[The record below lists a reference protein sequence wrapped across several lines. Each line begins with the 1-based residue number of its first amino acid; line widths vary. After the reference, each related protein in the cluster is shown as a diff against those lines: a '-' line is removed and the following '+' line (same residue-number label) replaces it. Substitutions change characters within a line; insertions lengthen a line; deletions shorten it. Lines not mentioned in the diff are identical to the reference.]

1 MERPAPVR
9 KSHTSTADLLVWPEG
24 APQELPAGS
33 TPPSNR
39 RPHQPS
45 EALRKVVFG
54 GQVTEAEAESLNK
67 SPSWNCHLT
76 NYVGVLQT
84 DRSHQNAPRKFHWLF
99 RFQSTTRVEGDDK
112 LFFSPFRK
120 PCSAPKWK
128 EMTGSGIFAAGGE
141 GEEDESANVSA
152 TSVRTAPKN
161 YQHTHCSIKFL
172 FHNQLDVWLQERKH
186 FLDAGLRSWNTTVTR
201 TNPAAFSQVQAISTI
216 SHISFAE
223 EESISPK
230 KPTSISE
237 VAKQRELSGTLLS
250 EDDSKM
256 KRQISD
262 LKSKELSG
270 HDIFAPPEDP
280 RPRNSENGSTS
291 QTPGK
296 NAHVSNFKFGEADE
310 DSAVKTAKKIPTKK
324 FTDLAG
330 NIFKGDDEAPG
341 TAEKHHLS
349 TAKLKE
355 MTGSDIFA
363 DGEAPSRDY
372 LGGIRKPPGGESS
385 IALV

>member
-9 KSHTSTADLLVWPEG
+9 KSHMSTADLLIWPEG
-24 APQELPAGS
+24 APQESPAGA

-54 GQVTEAEAESLNK
+54 GQVTEEEAESLNK
-67 SPSWNCHLT
+67 
-76 NYVGVLQT
+76 
-84 DRSHQNAPRKFHWLF
+84 
-99 RFQSTTRVEGDDK
+99 
-112 LFFSPFRK
+112 RK

-141 GEEDESANVSA
+141 AEEDESANASA
-152 TSVRTAPKN
+152 TPIRTAPKN
-161 YQHTHCSIKFL
+161 YQ
-172 FHNQLDVWLQERKH
+172 
-186 FLDAGLRSWNTTVTR
+186 
-201 TNPAAFSQVQAISTI
+201 TNPTAFSQTQAISTI
-216 SHISFAE
+216 SHISFSE

-230 KPTSISE
+230 KPTSIAE

-256 KRQISD
+256 KKQISD

-310 DSAVKTAKKIPTKK
+310 DGMVKTAKKIPTKK

-330 NIFKGDDEAPG
+330 NIFKGDETPPG
-341 TAEKHHLS
+341 TAEKHLS
-349 TAKLKE
+349 TAKLRE

-363 DGEAPSRDY
+363 DGKAPSRDY

>member
-1 MERPAPVR
+1 VRRKEEAVGEEGDMERPAPVR
-9 KSHTSTADLLVWPEG
+9 KSHTSTADLLIWPEG
-24 APQELPAGS
+24 APQESPAGA

-54 GQVTEAEAESLNK
+54 GQVTEEEAESLNK
-67 SPSWNCHLT
+67 
-76 NYVGVLQT
+76 
-84 DRSHQNAPRKFHWLF
+84 
-99 RFQSTTRVEGDDK
+99 
-112 LFFSPFRK
+112 RK

-141 GEEDESANVSA
+141 AEEDESANASA
-152 TSVRTAPKN
+152 TPIRTAPKN
-161 YQHTHCSIKFL
+161 Y
-172 FHNQLDVWLQERKH
+172 
-186 FLDAGLRSWNTTVTR
+186 
-201 TNPAAFSQVQAISTI
+201 QAISTI
-216 SHISFAE
+216 SHISFSE

-230 KPTSISE
+230 KPTSIAE

-256 KRQISD
+256 KKQISD

-296 NAHVSNFKFGEADE
+296 NAHVLTSELT
-310 DSAVKTAKKIPTKK
+310 SP
-324 FTDLAG
+324 
-330 NIFKGDDEAPG
+330 
-341 TAEKHHLS
+341 
-349 TAKLKE
+349 
-355 MTGSDIFA
+355 
-363 DGEAPSRDY
+363 
-372 LGGIRKPPGGESS
+372 
-385 IALV
+385 